1 LSKARTRGAVPGLKP
16 TKAEL
21 AASYSRTIRD
31 VLAPGIEVMFCG
43 INPGRYSGATGFHF
57 AGPGNRFWPALHAAG
72 FTDRRLLPSE
82 VGLLP
87 QFGCGITNL
96 VARTTARADEL
107 DADELRAG
115 RKRLER
121 KVRRY
126 KPRWVAIVGLGAYR
140 VAFDRPKAALGRQPE
155 TIAGVPIWV
164 LPNTS
169 GLNAHH
175 QPADFARQFG
185 ELKSAV
191 RTVTVRAV
199 RQVRQVR

>member
-1 LSKARTRGAVPGLKP
+1 LSRKP

-21 AASYSRTIRD
+21 AASYGKTIRD
-31 VLAPGIEVMFCG
+31 VRCPDLGVLFVG

-57 AGPGNRFWPALHAAG
+57 AGPGNRFWPSLHLSG

-107 DADELRAG
+107 TDDELRAG
-115 RKRLER
+115 RRRLMR

-126 KPRWVAIVGLGAYR
+126 RPQWVVFVGLGAYR
-140 VAFDRPKAALGRQPE
+140 VAFGKKDATVGPQPD
-155 TIAGVPIWV
+155 TIAGARVWV

-169 GLNAHH
+169 GLNANYSPKDFEAEFRKLRDAVSASET
-175 QPADFARQFG
+175 QP
-185 ELKSAV
+185 V
-191 RTVTVRAV
+191 RRT
-199 RQVRQVR
+199 